1 MFYSTRQLCEFG
13 LRFLFLLVKQRTAKC
28 GFGFEITNVGINSQ
42 GTGAFR
48 DAHIIIL
55 IHEVECSFLLYYCY
69 NS

>member
-1 MFYSTRQLCEFG
+1 MFYSTLDLNTPSTMWIC

-48 DAHIIIL
+48 DAHNNTY
-55 IHEVECSFLLYYCY
+55 SWGWM
-69 NS
+69 